1 MHRLTVALLAAVD
14 AAIAVAVGIA
24 ATLAPLTLLW
34 VFGLGIGADWNAL
47 WPTAVTVWQFGNLV
61 PVLVTL
67 PADYLAATGIDPA
80 AASFVL
86 SLSPL
91 AFAAF
96 TAIFAARSGVR
107 ASRAEAWGTGAATGA
122 VVFGALAAVAGFTA
136 QNLVGDTELWQA
148 ILVPTLVFALPA
160 LAGALITEWREAG
173 GGYVAVLRDR
183 AQAARHHW
191 GDAPALIARGSA
203 VVLVGL
209 IGLGAAV
216 TAAAVL
222 LRGGQVVSLF
232 QVSNADGLG
241 ATVIT
246 LAQLAYLPTMVVW
259 GMAFGA
265 GPGFVVG
272 DGGTVSP
279 AGTQVG
285 VVPGIPIL
293 GALPESTTPWLL
305 LLALVPVGLGAFAG
319 WIARSR
325 LLGAGGV
332 APSRTAARTDV
343 VVEDDRTAAL
353 TGLLTSASPGRPG
366 ADEPRGEP
374 EVDPIGARL
383 VIAVGI
389 AVVSAAGAALLS
401 AVASGGLGPGSLAR
415 LGPEPGPVALAVGL
429 EVLVGAAI
437 LLLSPRAS
445 ARAVRPRADL
455 SHDDLASSDRRTPA
469 RPATG
474 AADASDDASLFPDL
488 APTLDLGPRRP
499 GPGAPVD

>member
-24 ATLAPLTLLW
+24 AILAPLTLLW
-34 VFGLGIGADWNAL
+34 VFGLGGGADWNSL
-47 WPTAVTVWQFGNLV
+47 WPTAATIWQFGNLV
-61 PVLVTL
+61 PVVVTL

-107 ASRAEAWGTGAATGA
+107 ASRAEAWATGVGTG
-122 VVFGALAAVAGFTA
+122 VLVFGGLAAVAGFTA

-148 ILVPTLVFALPA
+148 ILVPTLIFALPA
-160 LAGALITEWREAG
+160 LAGALVAEWSEAG
-173 GGYVAVLRDR
+173 HGYVAALRDR
-183 AQAARHHW
+183 VEAARRGW
-191 GDAPALIARGSA
+191 GQVPALVARGSA

-216 TAAAVL
+216 AAAAVL

-232 QVSNADGLG
+232 QASNADGLG

-246 LAQLAYLPTMVVW
+246 LAQLMYLPTLVVW

-265 GPGFVVG
+265 GPGVVVG

-285 VVPGIPIL
+285 VLPGIPVL

-305 LLALVPVGLGAFAG
+305 LLALVPVALGAFAG

-325 LLGAGGV
+325 LLGEGGGAPASSPLAVASPIAAGAGI
-332 APSRTAARTDV
+332 
-343 VVEDDRTAAL
+343 EDDR
-353 TGLLTSASPGRPG
+353 G
-366 ADEPRGEP
+366 GEP
-374 EVDPIGARL
+374 VGARL
-383 VIAVGI
+383 TIAGGI
-389 AVVSAAGAALLS
+389 AVVSAAGAALLA
-401 AVASGGLGPGSLAR
+401 AVASGSLGPGTLSH

-429 EVLVGAAI
+429 EVFVGAAI
-437 LLLSPRAS
+437 LLMSPRS
-445 ARAVRPRADL
+445 GG
-455 SHDDLASSDRRTPA
+455 RTPS
-469 RPATG
+469 
-474 AADASDDASLFPDL
+474 DQDDAGRSATAWSAGPAGTAAPESAMFPDL

-499 GPGAPVD
+499 ESGAPVD